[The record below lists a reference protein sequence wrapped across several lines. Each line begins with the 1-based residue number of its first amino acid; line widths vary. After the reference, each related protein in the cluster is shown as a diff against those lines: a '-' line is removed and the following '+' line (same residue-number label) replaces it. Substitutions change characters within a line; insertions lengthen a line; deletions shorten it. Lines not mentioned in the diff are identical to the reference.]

1 MNANKTLRAKKL
13 ILINRDFQL
22 RFAKVGALIGILSAF
37 LTAVFVLV
45 PLYQFEIIPVD
56 RRLPIPVWMLMVIGA
71 LLNILMTVIF
81 GIFVSH
87 RIAGPM
93 FSIVRRLRMI
103 ELGMWNSP
111 MRIRENDDMDYI
123 VRNYNEMVAGLMV
136 TATEDVTDLEALQ
149 KDDEIA
155 SVRVRIGQLVDRIR
169 HRLVLRTDL

>member
-1 MNANKTLRAKKL
+1 MNGNTTLRAKKL

-22 RFAKVGALIGILSAF
+22 RYAKVGALIGVLSAF
-37 LTAVFVLV
+37 LTTVFVFV

-56 RRLPIPVWMLMVIGA
+56 RQLPTPVWCLMIGGMLANIG
-71 LLNILMTVIF
+71 MTIVF

-111 MRIRENDDMDYI
+111 MRIREHDDMDYI
-123 VRNYNEMVAGLMV
+123 VRNYNEMVGGLLLI
-136 TATEDVTDLEALQ
+136 AKEDLSELEIVQSEDKIEVIRGKVSHLAE
-149 KDDEIA
+149 K
-155 SVRVRIGQLVDRIR
+155 IR
-169 HRLVLRTDL
+169 HRTVLRTDI